1 MPVPALAAHAYLSPE
16 TTFVARDS
24 AQLLRSLAEGDSVE
38 LRLANV
44 APEIGG
50 ALERGLTRALDG
62 AAAGPARAAIV
73 DDLATLLEVAERWSA
88 AAALLHDEA
97 PSAEAEDVYLVR
109 AARDYLRAKEDGPAE
124 ETLLAAL
131 VQNPDRGDLYRKL
144 AVSVYA
150 ARGDFKTA
158 DTVLETARRNAVD
171 LLPTYRAVSEVL
183 AKKEASDAMQESE
196 DALAPSLPTL
206 DQPSAAT
213 IPPVNEPS

>member
-1 MPVPALAAHAYLSPE
+1 
-16 TTFVARDS
+16 
-24 AQLLRSLAEGDSVE
+24 
-38 LRLANV
+38 
-44 APEIGG
+44 
-50 ALERGLTRALDG
+50 
-62 AAAGPARAAIV
+62 
-73 DDLATLLEVAERWSA
+73 
-88 AAALLHDEA
+88 
-97 PSAEAEDVYLVR
+97 
-109 AARDYLRAKEDGPAE
+109 
-124 ETLLAAL
+124 
-131 VQNPDRGDLYRKL
+131 
-144 AVSVYA
+144 VYA